1 MTKVVPLCPNKP
13 RHLKSGQP
21 NELDTFETLDASPE
35 NAAPASHGPTPTPKQ
50 REEKKNRKEVAK
62 VVEPSHASGD
72 PSEDQDGIED
82 LGNESTIPRHDG
94 GATTVRKRRPISN
107 NMVSDMAVAQDNH
120 SISGER
126 ALRQLQQRSLLS
138 DIAKDVRRLTETALE
153 LPRALYPI
161 WKRFVVVYVVWLAIS
176 YLAVSIYRFATTA
189 LAPICSIPVIGP
201 QIPLYTVSVEPNSR
215 PINASKV
222 ATCQEELIVVMDRV
236 GHNFD
241 LARDMVGHEFAV
253 RDLRIRVAASN
264 LLGKQELIREL
275 ESLIRYT
282 KQTTK

>member
-1 MTKVVPLCPNKP
+1 MAKVAPLCPNKP

-35 NAAPASHGPTPTPKQ
+35 NAALALHGPTPTPKQ
-50 REEKKNRKEVAK
+50 RKEKKNRKEVAE

-72 PSEDQDGIED
+72 RSEDQDGIED
-82 LGNESTIPRHDG
+82 PGNESSIPRHDD
-94 GATTVRKRRPISN
+94 GATTVRRRRPISN
-107 NMVSDMAVAQDNH
+107 NMVSDMAAAQDNH

-126 ALRQLQQRSLLS
+126 ALRQLQQRSFLS
-138 DIAKDVRRLTETALE
+138 DVAKGVRLE

-161 WKRFVVVYVVWLAIS
+161 WKWFVVVYIVWLAIS
-176 YLAVSIYRFATTA
+176 YLAVSIYRFATMA

-236 GHNFD
+236 GRNFD

-282 KQTTK
+282 KQTAK